1 MGRIQK
7 INIPRPGLRIIKTAI
22 AVILCILFYQYVE
35 RSGLILA
42 AIAALICMQDS
53 VEKSIHEGRNRMI
66 GTTLGGFLGVLFIYF
81 PFFKVN
87 YFLWIFL
94 VFLGIISLIYC
105 FNLLRI
111 HDSIIIGSV
120 VFLVIVLDAEGSA
133 YATPMLYAVNRILDT
148 FIGII
153 LATLVNYFLFRPQ
166 PERIA
171 GDDLIELDYQIIKA
185 GKQKIS
191 DWSGGT
197 TTELFIYPE
206 DRFYGDREFDW
217 RISTSKSLSRS
228 TVFTRLPG
236 YTRWIMLLEGR
247 MGLDHHNHH
256 RITLNPFDQDY
267 FDGKWMTKSY
277 GICTDFNLMLKESH
291 EGKLSTII
299 AGSKHNFDPHVFT
312 SFYIIEDLVTLS
324 IESGTEKIVV
334 EDLSKHD
341 FILFYPLEKECP
353 EEITVQIENQNSA
366 SEIVAVETIV
376 FPQKD

>member
-22 AVILCILFYQYVE
+22 AVTLCILLYQYIE

-111 HDSIIIGSV
+111 HDSIVIGSV

-133 YATPMLYAVNRILDT
+133 YATPVLYAINRILDT

-166 PERIA
+166 PERVA
-171 GDDLIELDYQIIKA
+171 GDDLVELDYQVIKA
-185 GKQKIS
+185 GKQKVS

-206 DRFYGDREFDW
+206 DRFYGDRDFDW

-247 MGLDHHNHH
+247 MGLDHHKNH

-277 GICTDFNLMLKESH
+277 GICTDFNLMLKEGY
-291 EGKLSTII
+291 EGKLSAII
-299 AGSKHNFDPHVFT
+299 TGSKQKFDPYVFT
-312 SFYIIEDLVTLS
+312 SFYILEDFVTLTVEFGAEKIIIEDLN
-324 IESGTEKIVV
+324 
-334 EDLSKHD
+334 KHD
-341 FILFYPLEKECP
+341 FVLFYPLEKECQ
-353 EEITVQIENQNSA
+353 EEFIIQLESPNLVD
-366 SEIVAVETIV
+366 EIVAVETVV
-376 FPQKD
+376 FPPKE

>member
-1 MGRIQK
+1 MGKIQK
-7 INIPRPGLRIIKTAI
+7 INVPRPGLRIIKTAI
-22 AVILCILFYQYVE
+22 AVILCILLYQYIE

-53 VEKSIHEGRNRMI
+53 VEKSTQEGRNRMI
-66 GTTLGGFLGVLFIYF
+66 GTTLGGFLGVLLTYF

-87 YFLWIFL
+87 YFLWILL

-105 FNLLRI
+105 FNLLRL

-120 VFLVIVLDAEGSA
+120 VFLVIVLDAEGGA
-133 YATPMLYAVNRILDT
+133 YTSPVPYALNRILDT
-148 FIGII
+148 FVGII

-166 PERIA
+166 PERTA
-171 GDDLIELDYQIIKA
+171 SSDSVELDYQIIKA
-185 GKQKIS
+185 SKQKVS

-206 DRFYGDREFDW
+206 DRFYGDRDFDW

-247 MGLDHHNHH
+247 MRLDHREHH

-277 GICTDFNLMLKESH
+277 GICTDFNLMLKEGQ
-291 EGKLSTII
+291 EGKLTAII
-299 AGSKHNFDPHVFT
+299 DGSRQNFDPYVFT
-312 SFYIIEDLVTLS
+312 SFYILEENATLVV
-324 IESGTEKIVV
+324 EVGAEKIVV
-334 EDLSKHD
+334 EDLNAHD
-341 FILFYPLEKECP
+341 FILFYPAEKECP
-353 EEITVQIENQNSA
+353 GEITVQLESMSSA
-366 SEIVAVETIV
+366 NEVVAVETIV
-376 FPQKD
+376 FPRKE